1 MRRTVST
8 RRAVVLVL
16 FGLVLATATVTIT
29 PLFDRADAPVAA
41 APRASEV
48 LADLPLSFEPVG
60 DGRFIS
66 RGPGYSLALTA
77 AEAVVGVRGGTFRLR
92 PAGPTADS
100 AARLVPGDPLGGT
113 VTRLTGDDP
122 TQWSAGLSTFAR
134 VEVRQVWPGVDMV
147 WHGDQRRLEH
157 DMVVAPGVD
166 PAVVALDVE
175 GARSLDLAPGGD
187 LVLDLGATTARLA
200 RPVVYQDIA
209 GSRRQVAGEFTLLGP
224 SRIGFRLGAYD
235 SSLPL
240 VIDPTLVTSTVL
252 GGMGSD
258 SGYAIAVDPEGNTYV
273 TGSTESVDFPT
284 SAPLQPALSNP
295 GGGPA
300 SDVFVSKLSPDGSRL
315 IWSTY
320 LGGRGRD
327 TGYAVAVG
335 ADGAVY
341 VGGVTESSDFPQAR
355 AAQTAYGGGAS
366 DAFMAKIAAN
376 GASVDWST
384 FVGGTQTDR
393 ARGLAVDTA
402 GNAYLTGST
411 NSTDFPAV
419 NPQQP
424 GPFGADLDAFLV
436 KVPSAGGGLAFAT
449 RLGGAND
456 DHGLAVAVD
465 TQGSAFVTGDTLSP
479 AFPTVR
485 PLQPSSGGSAGGVAG
500 SFADAFVAKYN
511 PAGSALV
518 YSTFLGGGDVD
529 QGTAIAVDA
538 SGAAYVAGNTN
549 SSNFPTVGPLQ
560 AAKANEPDAF
570 VAKVDPPGA
579 ALVYS
584 TYFGGSGAD
593 GANAI
598 AVDRAGA
605 AHVVGT
611 TGSADWPTTK
621 AVQATSG
628 GGDDAFVLKLDSTG
642 RGPLY
647 SSYLGGR
654 EAESGMGVAVDTE
667 GVVHVLGLTGS
678 SNFPSVKPFAGSRP
692 PAGGDAFVAMVNLV
706 DAGATAGPAAAAPAG
721 RSSSTSSH
729 DRRVRML
736 FALTLALLVAAVL
749 QTLYLRRRTPAAAG
763 PAPRVKPAPPPSAT
777 PGLKVLDSAGSG
789 AKKSGA
795 TAKAPMAPRSS
806 RTPKPRGGPKGGPGQ
821 KAGGPQKKGGA
832 RKGPSRPEPVADPS
846 ASASVPEA
854 AKLPDDGGPPTVA
867 TPLAKVKP
875 QEPAIA
881 SLLEEDLWG
890 PGLWQAPAPGDSPEE
905 SQAPDE
911 RGEPGASMPA
921 PDTSGLDEHQP
932 APEWAPFDT
941 GSTPAVT
948 PDPSE
953 PGPAIPPV
961 PAEELSFWDLFPE
974 DLPPVRPTAL
984 PAEDLLVDK
993 LALPEGPDSAAERL
1007 VGAAADDEN
1016 TVTAEAPADDSPQIT
1031 PQPQQQSERPPR
1043 PPEAEAEIVIAE
1055 LLDGPPPTGLRPSGE
1070 SPWTPPPADSDFF
1083 IDDLLAQ
1090 PGSEPDAK
1098 AGSEAENKSHVAAA
1112 AQGRSKEEQARI
1124 AADRARRR
1132 RSRRG
1137 GGRKNP
1143 PGGG

>member
-16 FGLVLATATVTIT
+16 FGLVLATATVTNIRA
-29 PLFDRADAPVAA
+29 LHRADAPVAA
-41 APRASEV
+41 GPRTSDI
-48 LADLPLSFEPVG
+48 LARLPLSFEPVG
-60 DGRFIS
+60 EGRFVS
-66 RGPGYSLALTA
+66 RGPGYSLALTG

-92 PAGPTADS
+92 PAGPTADP
-100 AARLVPGDPLGGT
+100 AARLVPAEPQGGT

-122 TQWSAGLSTFAR
+122 SRWSAGLSTFAR

-157 DMVVAPGVD
+157 DMVVSPGVD
-166 PAVVALDVE
+166 PAVVALHVE
-175 GARSLDLAPGGD
+175 GVKSLSLSPDGD
-187 LVLDLGATTARLA
+187 LVLDLGAATARLA
-200 RPVVYQDIA
+200 RPVVYQDVA
-209 GSRRQVAGEFTLLGP
+209 GHRRQVAGEFTLLGP
-224 SRIGFRLGAYD
+224 SRIGFRLGGYD

-240 VIDPTLVTSTVL
+240 VIDPILVTSTFL
-252 GGMGSD
+252 GGMGGD
-258 SGYAIAVDPEGNTYV
+258 SGYAIAVDPQGNTYV
-273 TGSTESVDFPT
+273 TGSTESADFPT
-284 SAPLQPALSNP
+284 SAPLQPALANA
-295 GGGPA
+295 GGAPA
-300 SDVFVSKLSPDGSRL
+300 SDVFVSKLSADGSRL
-315 IWSTY
+315 VWSTY

-335 ADGAVY
+335 PDGAVY

-411 NSTDFPAV
+411 NSADFPAV
-419 NPQQP
+419 RAQQA

-436 KVPSAGGGLAFAT
+436 KVPSAGSGLAFAT
-449 RLGGAND
+449 RLGGGND

-465 TQGSAFVTGDTLSP
+465 AQGSAYVTGDTLSP

-560 AAKANEPDAF
+560 AAKGNEPDAF
-570 VAKVDPPGA
+570 VSKVDPAGA

-584 TYFGGSGAD
+584 TYFGGSGAE

-621 AVQATSG
+621 AVQATRG

-654 EAESGMGVAVDTE
+654 EAESGMGVAVDSE

-678 SNFPSVKPFAGSRP
+678 SDFPSVQPFAGSRP
-692 PAGGDAFVAMVNLV
+692 PAGGDAFVAMVNVV
-706 DAGATAGPAAAAPAG
+706 DAAAPAGPAAAAPATQ
-721 RSSSTSSH
+721 SSPTSSH
-729 DRRVRML
+729 DRRVRAL
-736 FALTLALLVAAVL
+736 FALTLGLLLAAVL
-749 QTLYLRRRTPAAAG
+749 QTLYLRRRVPAAAG
-763 PAPRVKPAPPPSAT
+763 PAPRAKPAPRPSPA
-777 PGLKVLDSAGSG
+777 PGLKVLDSAGPG

-795 TAKAPMAPRSS
+795 TAKAPMPPRSS

-821 KAGGPQKKGGA
+821 KAGGPQKKGG
-832 RKGPSRPEPVADPS
+832 RKPAGRPEPVVDPS
-846 ASASVPEA
+846 ATVSVPDA
-854 AKLPDDGGPPTVA
+854 GALPDDGGPPTVA

-881 SLLEEDLWG
+881 HLLEEDLWG
-890 PGLWQAPAPGDSPEE
+890 PGLSQVPPPGDSPEKGG
-905 SQAPDE
+905 APDE
-911 RGEPGASMPA
+911 RGEKGAGVPA
-921 PDTSGLDEHQP
+921 PDTSGLDEHP
-932 APEWAPFDT
+932 RAPEWAPFDT

-948 PDPSE
+948 PEPSE

-974 DLPPVRPTAL
+974 DLPPVRPTAF
-984 PAEDLLVDK
+984 PAGDLLADK

-1007 VGAAADDEN
+1007 VGAAANDDD
-1016 TVTAEAPADDSPQIT
+1016 TTAEVAAEGSPQVT
-1031 PQPQQQSERPPR
+1031 PQQQTERPPR
-1043 PPEAEAEIVIAE
+1043 PPEAEIVIAE
-1055 LLDGPPPTGLRPSGE
+1055 LLDGPPPTGLRPSAE
-1070 SPWTPPPADSDFF
+1070 SQWAPAPADNEFF

-1090 PGSEPDAK
+1090 PGSKTDAK
-1098 AGSEAENKSHVAAA
+1098 ATSEPDDESHVAAA
-1112 AQGRSKEEQARI
+1112 AQGRSKDEQARI
-1124 AADRARRR
+1124 AADQARRR

-1137 GGRKNP
+1137 GGRGKP
-1143 PGGG
+1143 PGPG

>member
-1 MRRTVST
+1 MRRMLLT

-16 FGLVLATATVTIT
+16 LGLVLATAPVTIT
-29 PLFDRADAPVAA
+29 PLLDRADAPVAA
-41 APRASEV
+41 APRASDV
-48 LADLPLSFEPVG
+48 LAALPLSFEPVG
-60 DGRFIS
+60 DGGFVS

-92 PAGPTADS
+92 PAGPTADP
-100 AARLVPGDPLGGT
+100 AARLVPGEPLAGT

-122 TQWSAGLSTFAR
+122 TRWSAGLSTFAR

-147 WHGDQRRLEH
+147 WHGEQRRLEH

-175 GARSLDLAPGGD
+175 GARSLDLGPGGD
-187 LVLDLGATTARLA
+187 LILDLGATPARLA
-200 RPVVYQDIA
+200 RPVVYQDVP
-209 GSRRQVAGEFTLLGP
+209 GGRREVEGEFNLLGP
-224 SRIGFRLGAYD
+224 SRIGFRLGAYAAG
-235 SSLPL
+235 LPL
-240 VIDPTLVTSTVL
+240 VIAPTLVTSTVL
-252 GGMGSD
+252 GGLGSD
-258 SGYAIAVDPEGNTYV
+258 SGYAVAVDPQGNTYV
-273 TGSTESVDFPT
+273 TGSTESADFPT
-284 SAPLQPALSNP
+284 SAPLQTALTNT
-295 GGGPA
+295 GGGPT

-315 IWSTY
+315 VWSTY

-355 AAQTAYGGGAS
+355 PSQTAYGGGAS

-376 GASVDWST
+376 GVGVEWST
-384 FVGGTQTDR
+384 FLGGTQTDR
-393 ARGLAVDTA
+393 ARGVAVDAA

-411 NSTDFPAV
+411 NSADFPAV
-419 NPQQP
+419 NAQQP
-424 GPFGADLDAFLV
+424 GPFGADLDAFLA

-449 RLGGAND
+449 RRGGGND

-465 TQGSAFVTGDTLSP
+465 GQGSAFVTGDTLSP
-479 AFPTVR
+479 GFQTVR
-485 PLQPSSGGSAGGVAG
+485 PLPPSSGGSAGGVAG
-500 SFADAFVAKYN
+500 SFAAAFVAKYN

-518 YSTFLGGGDVD
+518 YSTFLGGGDID

-538 SGAAYVAGNTN
+538 SGAAYVAGNT
-549 SSNFPTVGPLQ
+549 SSPNFPTVGPLQ

-611 TGSADWPTTK
+611 TGSSNWPTAK
-621 AVQATSG
+621 AVQGAKG

-654 EAESGMGVAVDTE
+654 EGEAGMGVAVDGQ
-667 GVVHVLGLTGS
+667 GVLHVLGLTGS
-678 SNFPSVKPFAGSRP
+678 ADFPSVQPFQGSRP
-692 PAGGDAFVAMVNLV
+692 PAGGDAFVATVNLV
-706 DAGATAGPAAAAPAG
+706 DAAAPAGPAAAAPATQ
-721 RSSSTSSH
+721 SSSTSSH

-736 FALTLALLVAAVL
+736 FALTVALLLAAVG

-763 PAPRVKPAPPPSAT
+763 PAPRGKPAPRPSAT
-777 PGLKVLDSAGSG
+777 PGLKMLDNDAGSG

-806 RTPKPRGGPKGGPGQ
+806 RAPKTRGGPKGGPGQ
-821 KAGGPQKKGGA
+821 KAGGPQKKGSA
-832 RKGPSRPEPVADPS
+832 RKPAGRPEPVADPS
-846 ASASVPEA
+846 PTVSVPEA
-854 AKLPDDGGPPTVA
+854 AELPDDGGPPTVA
-867 TPLAKVKP
+867 TPLPRVKP

-881 SLLEEDLWG
+881 HLLEEDLWG
-890 PGLWQAPAPGDSPEE
+890 ADLPQPRETAAGSEE
-905 SQAPDE
+905 GRAAEDVGEAGVSVAAPDAD
-911 RGEPGASMPA
+911 R
-921 PDTSGLDEHQP
+921 LDHSDPQP

-941 GSTPAVT
+941 GSTPAVAP

-953 PGPAIPPV
+953 AGPPIPPV

-974 DLPPVRPTAL
+974 DLPPARATAF
-984 PAEDLLVDK
+984 PAEDLPADK

-1007 VGAAADDEN
+1007 VGAAPDEGEQP
-1016 TVTAEAPADDSPQIT
+1016 VTPP
-1031 PQPQQQSERPPR
+1031 PPR
-1043 PPEAEAEIVIAE
+1043 PPEAEAEAVIAK
-1055 LLDGPPPTGLRPSGE
+1055 LLDGPLPTGSRPSAE
-1070 SPWTPPPADSDFF
+1070 SPWAPKPADSDFF
-1083 IDDLLAQ
+1083 IDDLLVQ
-1090 PGSEPDAK
+1090 PGAEPHTEATSERDDMDR
-1098 AGSEAENKSHVAAA
+1098 AASG
-1112 AQGRSKEEQARI
+1112 GRSKEEQSRI

-1137 GGRKNP
+1137 GGRNKP
-1143 PGGG
+1143 PGPG